1 MIKNVELKTKI
12 NKDLNEGKVPYAI
25 IEKMLQYEYGFLEKI
40 KVIVDFKNNEAKK
53 IMDKIKK

>member
-53 IMDKIKK
+53 NYG